1 MVRHIHRAAS
11 AEAAALAGGRLLSEL
26 AEEAHAVAAAGT
38 APQRL
43 SVYAGHDS
51 SIIALLAVLGAY
63 QNGRDG
69 GGPLVDFLF
78 KDLFILA
85 PSYMLTRS
93 TVTI

>member
-1 MVRHIHRAAS
+1 MRHIHRAAS
-11 AEAAALAGGRLLSEL
+11 AEAAALAGGRLLSEM

-63 QNGRDG
+63 QNGGDRG
-69 GGPLVDFLF
+69 RASPWFSFFSSV
-78 KDLFILA
+78 FIC
-85 PSYMLTRS
+85 PSS
-93 TVTI
+93 SS